1 MYASTKG
8 IYSMISGK
16 YLLIVLVSNEN
27 FKHVIKGGDG
37 LFGWNNTSEEYFM
50 KAYVEDL
57 SWPEHVRT
65 SNKQLR
71 TILNPEYKIADLYKV
86 IRNECQNVLTEIF
99 NELL

>member
-50 KAYVEDL
+50 KAYVAGL
-57 SWPEHVRT
+57 SESEHVCTYKKRFC
-65 SNKQLR
+65 
-71 TILNPEYKIADLYKV
+71 TILDAKYEKA
-86 IRNECQNVLTEIF
+86 E
-99 NELL
+99 